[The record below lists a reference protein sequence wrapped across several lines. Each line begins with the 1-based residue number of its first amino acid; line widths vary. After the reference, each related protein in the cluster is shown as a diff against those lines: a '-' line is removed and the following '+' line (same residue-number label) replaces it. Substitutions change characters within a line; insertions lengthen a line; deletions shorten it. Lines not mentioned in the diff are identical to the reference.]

1 MKPQPLVNAM
11 NKNLGLMIGGIKGN
25 IGRVGIG
32 GGSSFVVNYSPTIS
46 MPSGTSKDEFSK
58 LLKQHKD
65 EVVAILK
72 REFERKERLAY

>member
-1 MKPQPLVNAM
+1 M

-32 GGSSFVVNYSPTIS
+32 GGASFVVNYSPTIS
-46 MPSGTSKDEFSK
+46 MPAGASKDEFSQ
-58 LLKQHKD
+58 LLKRHKD
-65 EVVAILK
+65 EVVALLK